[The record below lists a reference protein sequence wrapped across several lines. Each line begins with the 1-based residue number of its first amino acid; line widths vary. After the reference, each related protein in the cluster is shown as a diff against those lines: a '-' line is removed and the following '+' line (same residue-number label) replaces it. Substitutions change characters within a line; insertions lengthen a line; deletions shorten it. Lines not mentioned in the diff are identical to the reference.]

1 MWFLLRDTA
10 RQWSEHRT
18 ARLGAALAYYSVFSL
33 GPLMVIAI
41 SIAGLVFGHAA
52 VRGEVSA
59 EIAALLG
66 DTGAKAVESMLAA
79 ASRPFEGVI
88 ATVIGLGVLLFA
100 ALGVVVQLKDALNT
114 VWDAEPPQGSG
125 IWGFV
130 RTYLVSLAAIGALG
144 FLLLVSLV
152 ATAVLAATGKYV
164 SAYVPEAT
172 LQLVNGAVSFAVTT
186 VLFAMMFKWLPDTHV
201 AWRDV
206 WLGAAVTAVL
216 FNVGKL
222 LIGLYIGKQGLESV
236 YGAAASIVVLL
247 LWVYYSAQ
255 ILLLGAEF
263 THVYAQHHG
272 SRRPL
277 APSASDPVR
286 RPA

>member
-1 MWFLLRDTA
+1 MWPLLRDTA
-10 RQWSEHRT
+10 LQWSEHRT

-33 GPLMVIAI
+33 GPLLVIAI
-41 SIAGLVFGHAA
+41 SIAGPAFGHAA

-66 DTGAKAVESMLAA
+66 ETGAKAVESMLAA
-79 ASRPFEGVI
+79 ASRPFEGVT
-88 ATVIGLGVLLFA
+88 ATVIGVGVLLFA

-114 VWDAEPPQGSG
+114 VWETKPPQGNG
-125 IWGFV
+125 VWAFV

-172 LQLVNGAVSFAVTT
+172 LQVVNGVVSFAVTT
-186 VLFAMMFKWLPDTHV
+186 VLFAMMFKWLPDTHI

-206 WLGAAVTAVL
+206 WLGAAITAIL
-216 FNVGKL
+216 FNAGKFA
-222 LIGLYIGKQGLESV
+222 IGLYIGKQGLESV

-272 SRRPL
+272 SRKAV
-277 APSASDPVR
+277 APP
-286 RPA
+286 P